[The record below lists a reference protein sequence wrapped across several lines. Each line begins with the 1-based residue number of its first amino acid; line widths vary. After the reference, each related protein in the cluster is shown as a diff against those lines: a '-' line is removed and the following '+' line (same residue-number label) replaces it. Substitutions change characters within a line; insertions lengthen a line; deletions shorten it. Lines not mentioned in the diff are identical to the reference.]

1 MHCDNPSDSSRIL
14 TLAAFRSLSQVNFP
28 APRRVSA
35 ILGYQRITDFLICL
49 RIQLVGA
56 VYKSGHADTETTMK
70 YATVM
75 VGMSLGQSNEARLE
89 IAAQLAERF
98 GAAVIG
104 VTAAELSPPLYFADG
119 APAQKLIDQGRA
131 AVKNRIAEL
140 EGEFRAAI
148 QNRAAEVE
156 WRSAEDF
163 PTRYIVQQ
171 ARACDIIV
179 VGEAARGVL
188 ADPFTQINPSD
199 LVIQTGRPLLVVPE
213 DCNWLDLRSVL
224 VAWKDTVEARRAISD
239 ALPLLLRST
248 EITVAE
254 IIEDETDR
262 AAALSRVGDVVA
274 WLSRHGV
281 QASAQV
287 PEQRGDAATQLE
299 RIAADVGAGVVIAGA
314 YGHSRLSEWILG
326 GVTRRLVNPA
336 NRCSLLSH

>member
-1 MHCDNPSDSSRIL
+1 
-14 TLAAFRSLSQVNFP
+14 
-28 APRRVSA
+28 
-35 ILGYQRITDFLICL
+35 
-49 RIQLVGA
+49 
-56 VYKSGHADTETTMK
+56 MK

-75 VGMSLGQSNEARLE
+75 VGMSLGQPNEARLE
-89 IAAQLAERF
+89 VAAQLAERF

-104 VTAAELSPPLYFADG
+104 VAAAELTPPLYFSDG
-119 APAQKLIDQGRA
+119 VSAQKLIDEGRVV
-131 AVKNRIAEL
+131 VKNRVVGL
-140 EGEFRAAI
+140 ESEFRAAM
-148 QNRAAEVE
+148 QNRATEVE

-179 VGEAARGVL
+179 VGEAARGAL

-213 DCNWLDLRSVL
+213 ACNWLDLRSML
-224 VAWKDTVEARRAISD
+224 VAWKDSEARRAISD
-239 ALPLLLRST
+239 ALPLLLKST

-254 IIEDETDR
+254 IIEDETGR

-287 PEQRGDAATQLE
+287 PEQRGDATTQLD